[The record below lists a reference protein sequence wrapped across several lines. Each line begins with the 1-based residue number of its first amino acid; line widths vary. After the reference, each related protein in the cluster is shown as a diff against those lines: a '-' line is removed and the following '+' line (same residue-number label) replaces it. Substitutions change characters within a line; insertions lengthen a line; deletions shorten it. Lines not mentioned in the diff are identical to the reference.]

1 MLVCWILLACVCEW
15 LLGVMKSPC
24 PRRISPSETILW
36 WVLRTLA
43 RTKASLTEPFDHIA
57 HICMIVSSRAWLG
70 WLLHY
75 DLHYSLIAISC
86 LACIL
91 WSVYALIWWCIYY
104 MIFIWLLN
112 AWVILLV
119 IEYSH
124 DEYGG
129 GRVSA
134 TVGVGLCSR
143 AIVVIDL
150 SRCVGW
156 GLRTMVVS
164 TSHLTLFRTTTRP
177 CMGRA

>member
-1 MLVCWILLACVCEW
+1 MLVCWILLTCVCER

-24 PRRISPSETILW
+24 QRRISPSEMIPW
-36 WVLRTLA
+36 RVLRTLA
-43 RTKASLTEPFDHIA
+43 RTKTSLTEPFDHIA
-57 HICMIVSSRAWLG
+57 PMCMIVSSRAWLG
-70 WLLHY
+70 WFLHY
-75 DLHYSLIAISC
+75 DLHYSLIVVSC

-91 WSVYALIWWCIYY
+91 WSVYALIWGCICY

-119 IEYSH
+119 VEYSD

-134 TVGVGLCSR
+134 TVGVDLRSR

-150 SRCVGW
+150 SSRVGW
-156 GLRTMVVS
+156 GLRNMVVS
-164 TSHLTLFRTTTRP
+164 TSHLTFFRTTSRP